1 MTNKACNDSYI
12 LDGESPWT
20 QIHCFDRGCIVSG
33 SYLNIL
39 FIYILKG
46 VKKSSFRNRIMFL
59 LT

>member
-1 MTNKACNDSYI
+1 MTDKACNDSYI

-39 FIYILKG
+39 FII
-46 VKKSSFRNRIMFL
+46 S
-59 LT
+59 